1 MDENNALPP
10 ENPAVSPDTN
20 TAPENPAASPDVQ
33 PAPETAPDVSEAQA
47 VGTQPVEVPAV
58 SAERSDEP
66 ELPLLEFVG
75 VTKRYGSKKVLDEL
89 SFAIGRGGKIGLL
102 GPNGSGKTT
111 IIKLI
116 NGLLTPTS
124 GEVLINGER
133 PSHLTAEF
141 ISYLPERDSL
151 PQGSRICDLV
161 DLFADFYADFDRLK
175 ANDMIARLKLDPKA
189 RMRTLSKGNREKVQL
204 ILAMSRKAKLYVL
217 DEPIGGVDPAAR
229 DFILD
234 TILSNYDP
242 EGSILISTHLI
253 ADIERVLDDVIF
265 LSEGKAALCASVQA
279 IHEKHG
285 KTVDELFRELY
296 KA

>member
-20 TAPENPAASPDVQ
+20 TSSENPAASPDVQ

-161 DLFADFYADFDRLK
+161 DLFADFYVDFDRLK

>member
-10 ENPAVSPDTN
+10 ETTAVSPDTEP
-20 TAPENPAASPDVQ
+20 TPEKPASPDVQ
-33 PAPETAPDVSEAQA
+33 PAPESAPTVPEAQTA
-47 VGTQPVEVPAV
+47 QVQPVEAPAM
-58 SAERSDEP
+58 SAEQPTEP

-175 ANDMIARLKLDPKA
+175 ANDMIARLRLDPKA

-204 ILAMSRKAKLYVL
+204 ILTMSRKAKLYVL

>member
-20 TAPENPAASPDVQ
+20 TASENPAASPDVQ
-33 PAPETAPDVSEAQA
+33 PAPETASDVSEAQA
-47 VGTQPVEVPAV
+47 VGTQPVEAPAV

>member
-10 ENPAVSPDTN
+10 ETTAASPDTEP
-20 TAPENPAASPDVQ
+20 TPENPASPDVQ
-33 PAPETAPDVSEAQA
+33 PAPESAPAVPEAQA
-47 VGTQPVEVPAV
+47 VGTQPVEVPAMD
-58 SAERSDEP
+58 AKQPTEP

-133 PSHLTAEF
+133 PNHLTAEF
-141 ISYLPERDSL
+141 ISYLPERNSL
-151 PQGSRICDLV
+151 PLGNRICDLV

-204 ILAMSRKAKLYVL
+204 ILTMSRKAKLYVL

>member
-1 MDENNALPP
+1 MDENNLPATP
-10 ENPAVSPDTN
+10 ETQVTEA
-20 TAPENPAASPDVQ
+20 EPDVV
-33 PAPETAPDVSEAQA
+33 DS
-47 VGTQPVEVPAV
+47 
-58 SAERSDEP
+58 P

-75 VTKRYGSKKVLDEL
+75 VTKRYGAKKVLDEI
-89 SFAIGRGGKIGLL
+89 SFAVGRGGKIGLL

-116 NGLLTPTS
+116 NGLLTPSS

-133 PSHLTAEF
+133 PSHLTAEL
-141 ISYLPERDSL
+141 IAYLPERNSL
-151 PQGSRICDLV
+151 PLGSRICDLV
-161 DLFADFYADFDRLK
+161 DFFHDFYADFDRLK
-175 ANDMIARLKLDPKA
+175 ANEMIARLKLDPKA
-189 RMRTLSKGNREKVQL
+189 RIRTLSKGNREKVRL
-204 ILAMSRKAKLYVL
+204 ILTMSRKAQLYIL

-253 ADIERVLDDVIF
+253 ADIERILDDVIF
-265 LSEGKAALCASVQA
+265 LSEGKAALCASVA
-279 IHEKHG
+279 SIHEKHG

>member
-10 ENPAVSPDTN
+10 N
-20 TAPENPAASPDVQ
+20 NPAASPDTEPTPEKPASPDVQ
-33 PAPETAPDVSEAQA
+33 SAPESALAVPKAQTAQV
-47 VGTQPVEVPAV
+47 QPVEV
-58 SAERSDEP
+58 SAASTEQPIEP

-133 PSHLTAEF
+133 PSHLTAEL

-175 ANDMIARLKLDPKA
+175 ANDMIARLRLDPKA

>member
-33 PAPETAPDVSEAQA
+33 PAPESAPDVSEAQA